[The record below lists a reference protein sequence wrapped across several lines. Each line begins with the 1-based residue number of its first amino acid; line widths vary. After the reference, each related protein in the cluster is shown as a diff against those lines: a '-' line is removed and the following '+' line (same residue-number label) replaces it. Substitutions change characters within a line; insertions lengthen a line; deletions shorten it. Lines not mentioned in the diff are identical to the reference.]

1 MSTINSLSLQSID
14 GDYIIK
20 KYNAQFLNNNF
31 GISFTNYNVIRES
44 FYWYIDA
51 NFSNQDI
58 IQNNKNHLGHFEIKN
73 SGLGFQNKWFNI
85 ELGKGRQV
93 WGAGSNINLA
103 VSQKSNPYDYFMLS
117 SDYGLIRVNY
127 FHGFLEGRSSGNNRY
142 INGRGLEW
150 TNKKSLIIALS
161 EIIIYSGQNRSLDL
175 AYLNPIGSHL
185 EIELNDRL
193 NFPGDNF
200 ANAVWQFHLDWL
212 IKSHTRFS
220 LNYLFDEMV
229 LDPDI
234 EVGKENG
241 KAYSIKIAQ
250 SIISNNS
257 RILNIYFLH
266 YWIGTPAFRHGN
278 GYNNFVQKEKPLG
291 WQYGS
296 DGDEISLGIEMINV
310 RKFIFK
316 IEFSKIKYGTE
327 SIIYRPYDPYK
338 DYLKGKFPSGEL
350 SEFLNIS
357 NLVQW
362 RINYNYEIKLLSNMK
377 KNSENK
383 IQSDINIQLK
393 FNFPNF

>member
-1 MSTINSLSLQSID
+1 M
-14 GDYIIK
+14 
-20 KYNAQFLNNNF
+20 
-31 GISFTNYNVIRES
+31 
-44 FYWYIDA
+44 
-51 NFSNQDI
+51 
-58 IQNNKNHLGHFEIKN
+58 
-73 SGLGFQNKWFNI
+73 
-85 ELGKGRQV
+85 
-93 WGAGSNINLA
+93 
-103 VSQKSNPYDYFMLS
+103 
-117 SDYGLIRVNY
+117 
-127 FHGFLEGRSSGNNRY
+127 
-142 INGRGLEW
+142 
-150 TNKKSLIIALS
+150 
-161 EIIIYSGQNRSLDL
+161 
-175 AYLNPIGSHL
+175 
-185 EIELNDRL
+185 
-193 NFPGDNF
+193 
-200 ANAVWQFHLDWL
+200 
-212 IKSHTRFS
+212 
-220 LNYLFDEMV
+220 
-229 LDPDI
+229 
-234 EVGKENG
+234 GKENG

-338 DYLKGKFPSGEL
+338 DYLKGKFPSGEI